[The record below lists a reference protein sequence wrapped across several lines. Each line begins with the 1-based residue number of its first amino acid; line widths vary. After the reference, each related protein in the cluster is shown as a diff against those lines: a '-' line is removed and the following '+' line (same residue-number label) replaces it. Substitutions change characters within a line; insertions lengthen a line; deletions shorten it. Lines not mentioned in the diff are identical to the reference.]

1 MTTAKWSVFGRENS
15 PTTAITT
22 KGPFLC
28 YYSRY
33 KQFYKVGRCL
43 GKHALYRQLILRTL
57 PSNDENKKN
66 TRKVIDTIDRFI
78 GVLVPSNFH
87 FESFC
92 FPVHFLLTYSTCTV
106 PRKTIVHNISTC
118 TVPRKN
124 YCTVLRKP
132 SCTVLDLIL
141 YSGSVLYFWQNRAKS
156 LPVESWFSTC
166 TV

>member
-1 MTTAKWSVFGRENS
+1 VRRVSPQVMMTTAKWSVFGRENS

-43 GKHALYRQLILRTL
+43 GKHALYRQLLLRTL

-92 FPVHFLLTYSTCTV
+92 FPVHFLLTSVLVQYLGKLSCTISVLVQYLGKTTVLYSENHLVLYSTL
-106 PRKTIVHNISTC
+106 
-118 TVPRKN
+118 
-124 YCTVLRKP
+124 YCTRDRY
-132 SCTVLDLIL
+132 CTSDKTV
-141 YSGSVLYFWQNRAKS
+141 QNHS
-156 LPVESWFSTC
+156 L
-166 TV
+166 